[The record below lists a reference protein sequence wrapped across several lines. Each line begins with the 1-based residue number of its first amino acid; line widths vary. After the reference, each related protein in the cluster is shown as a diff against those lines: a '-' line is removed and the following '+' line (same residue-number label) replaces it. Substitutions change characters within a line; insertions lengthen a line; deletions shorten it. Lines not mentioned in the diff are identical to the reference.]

1 MEQRFEEKWG
11 FPGVLGA
18 IDGCDIPVKG
28 PWKNPEQYI
37 NRKGL
42 HSLQLQVI
50 CDADVFCSY
59 PGSVH
64 DARVF
69 RNSPFFQ
76 DAEANPGVSFP
87 WNTHLIGYSASPL
100 KVWVLTLFQDNGHL
114 TRRQRR
120 NNSVHSSTRM
130 IVERS
135 LSLYKARFRKTKI
148 NGGGQDWGCTGEN
161 CRYMCV
167 T

>member
-18 IDGCDIPVKG
+18 IDGSDIPVKG

-37 NRKGL
+37 NRKGPQ
-42 HSLQLQVI
+42 SLQLQVI

-76 DAEANPGVSFP
+76 DAEANPDVSFP
-87 WNTHLIGYSASPL
+87 
-100 KVWVLTLFQDNGHL
+100 
-114 TRRQRR
+114 
-120 NNSVHSSTRM
+120 
-130 IVERS
+130 
-135 LSLYKARFRKTKI
+135 
-148 NGGGQDWGCTGEN
+148 
-161 CRYMCV
+161 
-167 T
+167 

>member
-37 NRKGL
+37 NCKGL

-59 PGSVH
+59 PGSVR

-76 DAEANPGVSFP
+76 DAEANPDVSFP
-87 WNTHLIGYSASPL
+87 
-100 KVWVLTLFQDNGHL
+100 
-114 TRRQRR
+114 
-120 NNSVHSSTRM
+120 
-130 IVERS
+130 
-135 LSLYKARFRKTKI
+135 
-148 NGGGQDWGCTGEN
+148 
-161 CRYMCV
+161 
-167 T
+167 